1 MSFTQ
6 FVICYELATFF
17 SGFPGVFVVKF
28 EKSFPTIKQKQS
40 TSTAGKVL
48 PKVEIKI
55 C

>member
-28 EKSFPTIKQKQS
+28 DKSFPTIKQKQP
-40 TSTAGKVL
+40 ALPGKYC
-48 PKVEIKI
+48 PKSR
-55 C
+55 